1 MRGESKTITRAAG
14 ARGFSILVMLPSAR
28 LTELEAE
35 LYALTHRGNAGDA
48 EFYARQCSGVG
59 SVLELGTGYGR
70 LLPALSAAARQ
81 VVGLDREASLL
92 RAARRTLRGLPVHQR
107 GSVSL
112 VEADMQ
118 SFALG
123 RTFDRVVLP
132 YNALYCLLGRR
143 ALASCFRSVKA
154 HLAPGGSF
162 VFDVWAADPFQR
174 RARLRALSEAH
185 RDEAGAI
192 VSIGHRGQ
200 VWDVFE
206 QSRLRSATQRL
217 DVTYTYVSRQR
228 GTRIELLIEQRYA
241 TSLELEEL
249 LAGAGLRVQSLSGG
263 FSGQPLGPRSE
274 LLVGVAVAGRAAS
287 SAPRA

>member
-1 MRGESKTITRAAG
+1 MRGERKTITRAAG
-14 ARGFSILVMLPSAR
+14 ARGFSISVVLPTAP

-35 LYALTHRGNAGDA
+35 LYALTHRGTAGDA

-70 LLPALSAAARQ
+70 LLPALSRAAQA

-92 RAARRTLRGLPVHQR
+92 RAARRTLRGLSVEQR
-107 GSVSL
+107 RSVSL
-112 VEADMQ
+112 VQADMQ

-123 RTFDRVVLP
+123 RSFERIVLP

-143 ALASCFRSVKA
+143 AVASCFRSVKA
-154 HLAPGGSF
+154 HLAPSGSF

-174 RARLRALSEAH
+174 RARLRALRDAY

-192 VSIGHRGQ
+192 VSIAHRGQ

-217 DVTYTYVSRQR
+217 DVSYAYVSRER
-228 GTRIELLIEQRYA
+228 GTRVEIAIEQRYA

-249 LAGAGLRVQSLSGG
+249 LAAAGLRLRSLAGG
-263 FSGQPLGPRSE
+263 FGGQPFGPRSE
-274 LLVGVAVAGRAAS
+274 LLVAVAVAAGRAS
-287 SAPRA
+287 FE